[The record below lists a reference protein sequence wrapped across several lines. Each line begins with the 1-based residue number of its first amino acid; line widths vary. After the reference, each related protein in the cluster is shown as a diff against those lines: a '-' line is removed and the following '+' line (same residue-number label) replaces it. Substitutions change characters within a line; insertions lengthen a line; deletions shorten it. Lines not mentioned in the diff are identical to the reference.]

1 MKKFTKAIVK
11 YSKKYLVRYS
21 IEFLVIVL
29 GVTFSFYLE
38 EKRSNQEL
46 RTLSED
52 LKQNLLDE
60 VYEIEKYMIEREVAF
75 KGDGKLLRALQ
86 DPTVSTDSLFEL
98 ETNPVMY
105 GVTLFNY
112 RGFKPPVA
120 FYNSLV
126 NDGKIRYLE
135 SSTIKEELDQMH
147 NVHFYYIDSNVDDEA
162 VAQRKVMDYF
172 QKNHPELFINSNE
185 NSPNKVYV
193 SKIKEVINNDITL
206 RAVLYQKTLAIEQ
219 KIAGFDNYSNSLNR
233 IKKAILLDLPNKP

>member
-1 MKKFTKAIVK
+1 MKKLTETIVE
-11 YSKKYLVRYS
+11 YSKKYLIRHS
-21 IEFLVIVL
+21 LEFFVIVL
-29 GVTFSFYLE
+29 GITFSFYLE
-38 EKRSNQEL
+38 DKRSNQEL

-86 DPTVSTDSLFEL
+86 DINVSNDSLFSL
-98 ETNPVMY
+98 ETKPVMY
-105 GVTLFNY
+105 GAALFNY
-112 RGFKPPVA
+112 RCFKPPVA

-147 NVHFYYIDSNVDDEA
+147 NVHFYFIDANVNDEA

-172 QKNHPELFINSNE
+172 QINYPDLFIDSNDG
-185 NSPNKVYV
+185 NPNKEYAI
-193 SKIKEVINNDITL
+193 KIKNIINKDITL
-206 RAVLYQKTLAIEQ
+206 RAILYQKTLAIHQ
-219 KIAGFDNYSNSLNR
+219 KIVGFNNYNQSLKR
-233 IKKAILLDLPNKP
+233 IKKTILLDLSAKP

>member
-1 MKKFTKAIVK
+1 MKKLNKTIVK
-11 YSKKYLVRYS
+11 YSKKYLLRYS

-29 GVTFSFYLE
+29 GITFSFYLE

-46 RTLSED
+46 RTLSKD
-52 LKQNLLDE
+52 LKENLLDE
-60 VYEIEKYMIEREVAF
+60 VYEIEKYMTEREVAF
-75 KGDGKLLRALQ
+75 KGDGKLLIALQ
-86 DPTVSTDSLFEL
+86 DLKVSTDSLFEL
-98 ETNPVMY
+98 ETNPIMY

-135 SSTIKEELDQMH
+135 TSTIKEELDQMH
-147 NVHFYYIDSNVDDEA
+147 NVHFYYIDTNVEDEA

-185 NSPNKVYV
+185 DTPNKVYI
-193 SKIKEVINNDITL
+193 SKIKEVINDDITL
-206 RAVLYQKTLAIEQ
+206 RAILYQKSIAIEQ
-219 KIAGFDNYSNSLNR
+219 KIAGFENYSNSLNK
-233 IKKAILLDLPNKP
+233 IKKAILLDLTTKP

>member
-1 MKKFTKAIVK
+1 MKKLTETIVE
-11 YSKKYLVRYS
+11 YSKKYLIRHS
-21 IEFLVIVL
+21 LEFFVIVL
-29 GVTFSFYLE
+29 GITFSFYLE
-38 EKRSNQEL
+38 DKRSNQEL

-86 DPTVSTDSLFEL
+86 DINVSNDSLFSL
-98 ETNPVMY
+98 ETKPVMY
-105 GVTLFNY
+105 GAALFNY

-147 NVHFYYIDSNVDDEA
+147 NVHFYFIDANVNDEA

-172 QKNHPELFINSNE
+172 QINYPDLFIDSNDG
-185 NSPNKVYV
+185 NPNKEYAI
-193 SKIKEVINNDITL
+193 KIKNIINKDITL
-206 RAVLYQKTLAIEQ
+206 RAILYQKTLAIHQ
-219 KIAGFDNYSNSLNR
+219 KIVGFNNYNQSLKR
-233 IKKAILLDLPNKP
+233 IKKTILLDLSAKP